1 MSYKA
6 RLLADWDPSSSLQ
19 VCAVTTG
26 QYSFLWISLLLT
38 AQQGSLAQQAVTPC
52 HPDPAAGWNS
62 WNSTTIY
69 KMWNKWISNLVTSL
83 VQVPDKPTQIQ
94 LLEIWWV
101 LGTTSILS
109 PPYLCI
115 CLLLEIVEGTPQLR
129 EYTCTSQQTNSKCWS
144 SNWSWNTATL
154 HQQSSTTGSDVMV
167 SAQIKQHEACISQ
180 ASSPP

>member
-26 QYSFLWISLLLT
+26 QYSFLWICLLLT

-69 KMWNKWISNLVTSL
+69 KMWNKWKSNLVTSL

-94 LLEIWWV
+94 PLETWWV
-101 LGTTSILS
+101 LGINNQH
-109 PPYLCI
+109 PF
-115 CLLLEIVEGTPQLR
+115 
-129 EYTCTSQQTNSKCWS
+129 
-144 SNWSWNTATL
+144 
-154 HQQSSTTGSDVMV
+154 SSTPLHLLTPRNSGRNTPTAWVHMHPSADQQQMLIQQLELEHSNPTPAIKHHWVRCYGV
-167 SAQIKQHEACISQ
+167 S
-180 ASSPP
+180 PN